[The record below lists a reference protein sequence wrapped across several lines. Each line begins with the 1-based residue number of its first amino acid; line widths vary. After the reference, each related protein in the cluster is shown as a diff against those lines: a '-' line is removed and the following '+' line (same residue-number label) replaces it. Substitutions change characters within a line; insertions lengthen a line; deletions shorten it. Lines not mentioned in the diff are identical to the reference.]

1 MVGSGVIGSGVVGSG
16 VVGSGVL
23 SPSESESLLELSLLL
38 ELSRSSSSKYGIDRW
53 SKDGLFQPSP
63 NLKLSSSSI
72 SLSMKSN
79 SSPSVVG
86 I

>member
-1 MVGSGVIGSGVVGSG
+1 MVGSGVVGSGVVGSG

-38 ELSRSSSSKYGIDRW
+38 ELSRSSSSKYGICW